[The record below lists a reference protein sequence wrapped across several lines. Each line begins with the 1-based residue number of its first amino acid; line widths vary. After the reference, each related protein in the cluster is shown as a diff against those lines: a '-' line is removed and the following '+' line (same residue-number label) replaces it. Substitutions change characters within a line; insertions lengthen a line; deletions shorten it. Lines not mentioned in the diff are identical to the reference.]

1 MYQAPVVHHLYLPAM
16 NRTARWLADVRTPGL
31 LVLAVLLFLSWR
43 HYLERTACFDSAWFS
58 WLMIDSGGPVSA
70 LGRYASW
77 TAQLVPVLLIHQEA
91 PLEAVL
97 RSYSLCLMLMHVAV
111 FVVAAFALR
120 DERAAVALP
129 LTLVTGLHLMFY
141 YGVSELNQGLSFT
154 MLVWV
159 LLRRALAAERHN
171 VLWGIALALVST
183 WTSFHHPV
191 MLLPLVYLLGL
202 EALRTG
208 AMPKRRWWVLC
219 TVLLGWYVLRIKLLT
234 VSSYEDA
241 RMPAL
246 GDVFQGIVQLAD
258 LGSTQYLLSVGL
270 KFKPFILLLAAT
282 LVLLVQ
288 RRLWWRMAWL
298 LAWLAGTMVLILV
311 TDRDQRSPVLL
322 ENFYPL
328 PAMAVAVTFAD
339 LLHASAGR
347 TRTRLQVFCT
357 VVAAL
362 GLFQVERAHHGVSAK
377 VEHARHLTRQLR
389 DEGIRKAIGERS
401 TLPWAV
407 VYSHWAF
414 AFETALISG
423 IEGPAKAVT
432 VFVDEDLHR
441 YDVSMQE
448 PGIFLGPTWEPRW
461 FGTGNLRK
469 AYFDLP
475 SGAYV
480 PITQRAAAGAGHP
493 AQLSIE
499 GPAATVLLPP
509 TPVGYATIRL
519 KDAAGHGLRALD
531 ADGSPV
537 TLRVRVFPANGGPAL
552 NDDRTP
558 LERDLPPGRTLAVG
572 VIIGRPRAP
581 GRYRVEVELE
591 VAGRPTGVRT
601 SFPAEARRF
610 GL

>member
-1 MYQAPVVHHLYLPAM
+1 
-16 NRTARWLADVRTPGL
+16 
-31 LVLAVLLFLSWR
+31 
-43 HYLERTACFDSAWFS
+43 
-58 WLMIDSGGPVSA
+58 
-70 LGRYASW
+70 
-77 TAQLVPVLLIHQEA
+77 
-91 PLEAVL
+91 
-97 RSYSLCLMLMHVAV
+97 
-111 FVVAAFALR
+111 
-120 DERAAVALP
+120 
-129 LTLVTGLHLMFY
+129 
-141 YGVSELNQGLSFT
+141 
-154 MLVWV
+154 
-159 LLRRALAAERHN
+159 
-171 VLWGIALALVST
+171 
-183 WTSFHHPV
+183 
-191 MLLPLVYLLGL
+191 
-202 EALRTG
+202 
-208 AMPKRRWWVLC
+208 
-219 TVLLGWYVLRIKLLT
+219 LGWYVLRIKLLT

-328 PAMAVAVTFAD
+328 PALAVAVTFAD

-347 TRTRLQVFCT
+347 MRTWLQVFY
-357 VVAAL
+357 VLVALL